1 MNKKLISAAMFSV
14 LVGMAVASSP
24 AEARRLFWWQSDP
37 AYDVYGDPDVLDE
50 FNQEQYDLY
59 MQQMKR
65 KKRLRYDQSYY
76 DPQLDDPDYEPP
88 PPRKVKKK
96 KTVKTVA
103 VAKPKPAAKS
113 VVNKPASPQVASISK
128 RFDEPAPEPAKK
140 GVDCGK
146 GASIVAGFGFS
157 GVTTKSCTG
166 TTFVYGA
173 TRSGKTFE
181 VQVSAASGEL
191 TAVKKL

>member
-14 LVGMAVASSP
+14 LVGMALASPP

-37 AYDVYGDPDVLDE
+37 SYDVYGDPDVLDQ

-59 MQQMKR
+59 MQQMHR

-76 DPQLDDPDYEPP
+76 DPQLDNPYYEPP
-88 PPRKVKKK
+88 PRKLKKK
-96 KTVKTVA
+96 KTVKTA
-103 VAKPKPAAKS
+103 TVAKPKAAVKS
-113 VVNKPASPQVASISK
+113 VVGKPGSSQEASIGK
-128 RFDEPAPEPAKK
+128 RFDEPAPSK
-140 GVDCGK
+140 GVDCAK

>member
-1 MNKKLISAAMFSV
+1 MNKKLVSAAMFSV
-14 LVGMAVASSP
+14 LVGMALASSP

-65 KKRLRYDQSYY
+65 KKRPRYDQSYY
-76 DPQLDDPDYEPP
+76 DPQLDDPYYEPP

-96 KTVKTVA
+96 KTVKAAT
-103 VAKPKPAAKS
+103 VAKPKGVVKP
-113 VVNKPASPQVASISK
+113 VVNKPANSQVASISK
-128 RFDEPAPEPAKK
+128 RFDAPAPAK
-140 GVDCGK
+140 GVNCSK
-146 GASIVAGFGFS
+146 GASIVAGFGFT
-157 GVTTKSCTG
+157 GITTKSCTG
-166 TTFVYGA
+166 STFVYSA
-173 TRSGKTFE
+173 TRSGKSFE
-181 VQVSAASGEL
+181 VQVSSASGEL

>member
-1 MNKKLISAAMFSV
+1 MNRKLISAAIFSV
-14 LVGMAVASSP
+14 LVGATLSSSP

-37 AYDVYGDPDVLDE
+37 SYDVYGDPDVLDE

-76 DPQLDDPDYEPP
+76 DPQLDDPYYEPP

-96 KTVKTVA
+96 TVKAAT
-103 VAKPKPAAKS
+103 VAKPKAVVKS
-113 VVNKPASPQVASISK
+113 VVNKPANSQVASISK

-140 GVDCGK
+140 GVDCSK

-166 TTFVYGA
+166 STFVYGA

-181 VQVSAASGEL
+181 VQVSAVSGEL